1 MNFFTY
7 IYLTLEEI
15 GCSRAAHAMINEGY
29 PKEAARLLV
38 ERERI
43 SKLKKRLKTKNTK
56 TLATSS

>member
-1 MNFFTY
+1 MSIFTY

-29 PKEAARLLV
+29 PKEAGRLLV

-43 SKLKKRLKTKNTK
+43 TKLKKRLRNKSKQA
-56 TLATSS
+56 LATSN